1 MEEQKYC
8 YKYPRPA
15 VTTDCVI
22 FAFDGNK
29 LQVLLVERGREP
41 YKGHWAFPGGFLN
54 MDEDAGEGARR
65 ELEEETGLQT
75 VYVEQLHTFTEVERD
90 PRGRVISI
98 AYYALV
104 RMEDVRGGD
113 DASQAR
119 WFAVNE
125 IPTLAFDH
133 DRILRAALLRLYEL
147 LRFRLSGFTRLLDIF
162 SVDELQ
168 SLCGLLQAY
177 VTESK

>member
-75 VYVEQLHTFTEVERD
+75 VYVDQLHTFTEVKRD
-90 PRGRVISI
+90 
-98 AYYALV
+98 
-104 RMEDVRGGD
+104 
-113 DASQAR
+113 
-119 WFAVNE
+119 
-125 IPTLAFDH
+125 
-133 DRILRAALLRLYEL
+133 RAD
-147 LRFRLSGFTRLLDIF
+147 G
-162 SVDELQ
+162 
-168 SLCGLLQAY
+168 
-177 VTESK
+177 